1 MKKLIVMTLVAAAC
15 STTVFAQS
23 ANNLYGEVAYSMVNA
38 KDTSTTDNLG
48 TFKTSVARFT
58 LGSVVAN
65 NVAVEGFIA
74 QGLASDSKVI
84 NGLNVEL
91 KNKTAYG
98 IAVRPFFQATQDI
111 EVFGRLGTMRSESES
126 TVSAGNFSQS
136 NSGKKTNMLYGV
148 GAAYKINKDMS
159 ATLDYTKLSKKDDLD
174 TSLLSVGIRFNF

>member
-1 MKKLIVMTLVAAAC
+1 MTLVAAAC

-98 IAVRPFFQATQDI
+98 IAIRPFFQATQDI

-136 NSGKKTNMLYGV
+136 NSGKTTNTLYGV